1 MRKARFSEDQMVVII
16 READR
21 EPLLRRQRHMNASRT
36 SEIPAHPERQKYKFF
51 LEQLSPTLADSK
63 TGSMYQL

>member
-21 EPLLRRQRHMNASRT
+21 EPSITPRHCQRHMNASRT

-51 LEQLSPTLADSK
+51 LEQLSPT
-63 TGSMYQL
+63 

>member
-21 EPLLRRQRHMNASRT
+21 EPLYYAATLPAPHECIADIGDTRASRET
-36 SEIPAHPERQKYKFF
+36 KI
-51 LEQLSPTLADSK
+51 
-63 TGSMYQL
+63 